1 MRSVVRT
8 ARWLPAVALVIAAA
22 TRAGGASAQN
32 PPLRV
37 CADPNNLPFS
47 NDRLEGFENEIA
59 SVVAKDL
66 NTAVQYTWKPQRRG
80 FVRRT
85 LKAHECDLVVS
96 VPSEYDLLL
105 PTKPYYRST
114 YVFVYAKNRGLDL
127 RSFDD
132 PVLRRLKIGLHES
145 SDDGANQP
153 PAHALARRGIVGN
166 IVGFRMFDLDSVE
179 NPPGKIID
187 AVASGEID
195 VAIVWGPFGG
205 YYARRQKT
213 ALEVVPV
220 SPALDPP
227 SLPFTFD
234 ISMGVRKGDD
244 ALKKQIEEIL
254 DRRRGDIRTIL
265 QRYGVPLV
273 GDGKEI

>member
-1 MRSVVRT
+1 MPPIVRA
-8 ARWLPAVALVIAAA
+8 ARWLPAIALVIAAV
-22 TRAGGASAQN
+22 TRAGGESPQN
-32 PPLRV
+32 APLRV

-47 NDRLEGFENEIA
+47 NERLEGFENAIA

-66 NTAVQYTWKPQRRG
+66 NTTVQYAWKPQRRG

-85 LKAHECDLVVS
+85 LKARDCDLIVGI
-96 VPSEYDLLL
+96 PSGYDLVL
-105 PTKPYYRST
+105 PTKPYYRSS

-127 RSFDD
+127 HSFDD

-166 IVGFRMFDLDSVE
+166 IVGFPMFDLDSVQ
-179 NPPGKIID
+179 NPPGRIID
-187 AVASGEID
+187 AVASGAID
-195 VAIVWGPFGG
+195 VAILWGPFGG
-205 YYARRQKT
+205 YYAKQQKT
-213 ALEVVPV
+213 PLEVVPV

-227 SLPFTFD
+227 SLSFTFD

-244 ALKKQIEEIL
+244 AFKKQIEDIL
-254 DRRRGDIRTIL
+254 DRRRAEIRSIL
-265 QRYGVPLV
+265 EQYGVPLV